1 MRTHTLSRSD
11 REPSAAAQ
19 GDLVL
24 RRLAAVGGVVGFALL
39 TAVGAWIRLPL
50 PDTPVPVTLQTLM
63 VVLAGV
69 TLGPRLG
76 TLSMLFYLLLGA
88 VGYHVFAAG
97 DWGLQTLL
105 GATGGYLVGFVLAQ
119 PVIGR
124 LAPAGGGALSLATAS
139 LAGHVVV
146 FVCGVSW
153 LMYWAGCDLAT
164 ALRLGFW
171 PFIPGTLLKTGVAL
185 ALGFELLKLRRRWFS

>member
-1 MRTHTLSRSD
+1 MRTQSLSGNERGLT
-11 REPSAAAQ
+11 SAAQRDFVA
-19 GDLVL
+19 

-50 PDTPVPVTLQTLM
+50 PDTPVPVTLQTLI

-69 TLGPRLG
+69 TLGPRLA

-124 LAPAGGGALSLATAS
+124 LAPADGGALSLATAS
-139 LAGHVVV
+139 LAGHAVV
-146 FVCGVSW
+146 FFCGVSW

-171 PFIPGTLLKTGVAL
+171 PFIPGTLLKTGVAM
-185 ALGFELLKLRRRWFS
+185 ALGFELLKLRSRWFS

>member
-1 MRTHTLSRSD
+1 MRTQSLSGNERGLT
-11 REPSAAAQ
+11 SAAQRDFVA
-19 GDLVL
+19 

-50 PDTPVPVTLQTLM
+50 PDTPVPVTLQTLI

-69 TLGPRLG
+69 TLGPRLA

-124 LAPAGGGALSLATAS
+124 LAPADGGALSLATAS
-139 LAGHVVV
+139 LAGHAVV
-146 FVCGVSW
+146 FFCGVSW

-164 ALRLGFW
+164 ALRLGF
-171 PFIPGTLLKTGVAL
+171 
-185 ALGFELLKLRRRWFS
+185 